1 MSLEQSV
8 NQDSNLSEEELILAE
23 VTAQAEEMRKS
34 YSDSEV
40 VVENDQADSSEEEA
54 STNEPIE
61 EEVSGEEN
69 TEPEAD
75 NAVSDEEDID
85 VENMSFKKPL
95 KLSDR
100 GMELPINNMQ
110 ELITLASQGLNFTRK
125 TQELSGYRKLV
136 DTVKS
141 AGIDE
146 SDIQMLADIK
156 SGNKTAINGLA
167 EKYKVDLYDLDNDA
181 VYKPEAQVNVPTEAD
196 YVAQEIMRDERLSA
210 QFKDIVQY
218 VPDSFKEALATDA
231 RVLRAFSDDVRSG
244 VAQKILPEA
253 MKTIAMNPNIDFIQA
268 YMNADKNLSLAQSQ
282 QPQQELAP
290 EVVQQVATKPTVA
303 NASSSA
309 KAKVSISSGSQ
320 SQAKADDSL
329 DVWENGLSDAE
340 LIRRIQIQADRY
352 RNQ

>member
-1 MSLEQSV
+1 
-8 NQDSNLSEEELILAE
+8 
-23 VTAQAEEMRKS
+23 
-34 YSDSEV
+34 
-40 VVENDQADSSEEEA
+40 
-54 STNEPIE
+54 
-61 EEVSGEEN
+61 
-69 TEPEAD
+69 
-75 NAVSDEEDID
+75 
-85 VENMSFKKPL
+85 
-95 KLSDR
+95 
-100 GMELPINNMQ
+100 
-110 ELITLASQGLNFTRK
+110 
-125 TQELSGYRKLV
+125 
-136 DTVKS
+136 
-141 AGIDE
+141 
-146 SDIQMLADIK
+146 MLADIK